1 MVKKIRRKFWL
12 FRMKKRHSLRDL
24 KRFLI
29 PNNQS
34 TFDNWYLHIL
44 VVNKTEYI
52 DAGIRCAGSFL
63 DHNPGSKLKF
73 YVDPQNHWYLMKKL
87 KRWRLTSLSDVEI
100 LATEQPWQRHK
111 LEIVVNKMSST
122 DLFCD
127 ADLYWNGSPKSSLAP
142 YCFVREYSLSENAI
156 YNHLLEILGLDGKN
170 YAMLN
175 TSVVALGRYAK
186 NENIQNAAFSHY
198 QKVMEI
204 CDDFSISIGQRD
216 KIKRLAE
223 QLSLSIAL
231 AHLEKG
237 QVRFLKEKDSP
248 MDGGIAESYYLG
260 TTRGWN

>member
-1 MVKKIRRKFWL
+1 
-12 FRMKKRHSLRDL
+12 
-24 KRFLI
+24 
-29 PNNQS
+29 
-34 TFDNWYLHIL
+34 
-44 VVNKTEYI
+44 
-52 DAGIRCAGSFL
+52 
-63 DHNPGSKLKF
+63 
-73 YVDPQNHWYLMKKL
+73 MKKL

-142 YCFVREYSLSENAI
+142 YCFVREYSLSENTI
-156 YNHLLEILGLDGKN
+156 YNHLLEILGLDSKN

-216 KIKRLAE
+216 KVKRLAE